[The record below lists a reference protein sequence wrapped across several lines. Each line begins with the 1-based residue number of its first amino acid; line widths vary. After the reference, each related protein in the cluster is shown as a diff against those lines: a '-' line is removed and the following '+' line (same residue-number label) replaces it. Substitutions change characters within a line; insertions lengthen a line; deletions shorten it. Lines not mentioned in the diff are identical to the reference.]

1 MKKILLTSLL
11 AFTMPVMAQH
21 HHGMRHF
28 DHHRHHQHRQSN
40 WSWVAPAIIS
50 GAVVYGLTR
59 PAPVVIQQP
68 PVYFQQPPVY
78 FQQPPVYFQQPEI
91 VTIDGIS
98 YIKQYQIING
108 VTTEVLIRQ

>member
-1 MKKILLTSLL
+1 MKKLLLTSLL
-11 AFTMPVMAQH
+11 AFSMPMMAQH

-28 DHHRHHQHRQSN
+28 DHHQYRQSN
-40 WSWVAPAIIS
+40 WGWVAPAVIG

-59 PAPVVIQQP
+59 PAPIVVQQP
-68 PVYFQQPPVY
+68 PVYI
-78 FQQPPVYFQQPEI
+78 QQPEI
-91 VTIDGIS
+91 VVIDGIA

>member
-1 MKKILLTSLL
+1 MKKLLLTSLL
-11 AFTMPVMAQH
+11 TFAMPVMAQH

-28 DHHRHHQHRQSN
+28 DHHQHRHSN
-40 WSWVAPAIIS
+40 WGWVAPAVIG

-59 PAPVVIQQP
+59 PAPVIVQQP
-68 PVYFQQPPVY
+68 PVYI
-78 FQQPPVYFQQPEI
+78 QQPEI
-91 VTIDGIS
+91 VVIDGIA

>member
-1 MKKILLTSLL
+1 MKKLLLTGLL
-11 AFTMPVMAQH
+11 AFSVPTMAQH

-28 DHHRHHQHRQSN
+28 DHHQYRQSN
-40 WSWVAPAIIS
+40 WGWVAPAVIG

-59 PAPVVIQQP
+59 PAPVIVQQP
-68 PVYFQQPPVY
+68 PVYI
-78 FQQPPVYFQQPEI
+78 QQPEI
-91 VTIDGIS
+91 VVIDGIA

>member
-1 MKKILLTSLL
+1 MRHPLFSTVLALSLGT
-11 AFTMPVMAQH
+11 ATTPVVAQH

-28 DHHRHHQHRQSN
+28 DHHRHNHHRHDHHRGSN
-40 WSWVAPAIIS
+40 WGWVAPAVIG

-59 PAPVVIQQP
+59 PAPLIVQQP
-68 PVYFQQPPVY
+68 PVYI
-78 FQQPPVYFQQPEI
+78 QQPEI
-91 VTIDGIS
+91 VVIDGIA